1 MAVLGVRC
9 CTWAFSSCGEWGL
22 VSSCGAWTSCVV
34 SMRSKAWASVAVAGG
49 LSSWGAHLMV
59 GIFPGQGSN
68 PHSLCCRWI
77 FHHGITREA
86 PLFIFL
92 RSFFLLL

>member
-49 LSSWGAHLMV
+49 LSSWGAHLMD
-59 GIFPGQGSN
+59 GIFLARDQTHIPCVAGGFFTTVSPGK
-68 PHSLCCRWI
+68 R
-77 FHHGITREA
+77 
-86 PLFIFL
+86 LFL
-92 RSFFLLL
+92 FF